1 MDREYIILDG
11 GEKDRS
17 VAIWIQTESQYIDI
31 RVPCDRPAFAGKRS
45 LEDFDAGELMD
56 LARQSADTGVCT
68 IENEVAT
75 WSSWSDRFGFYS
87 EDVTIFPDDGHLD
100 PRGDV
105 ILEYATAKSPLPY
118 EEAWVQQPYDHGLI
132 AHLTLRP
139 EQSPDQLLGVLLVTG
154 RYAAYVGRATSA
166 NRASLEV
173 QLEQANR
180 DLERMRRILGC
191 EASYAIRPRAGAAFI
206 VRRSNFPF
214 REGQQLD
221 VPVMSRPLL
230 DRTRRLPARREHAI
244 WQVESWFVKR

>member
-17 VAIWIQTESQYIDI
+17 IAIWIQTESQYIDI

-56 LARQSADTGVCT
+56 LARQSGDTGVCT

-75 WSSWSDRFGFYS
+75 WSSLSDRFGFYS
-87 EDVTIFPDDGHLD
+87 EDVTIFPDDGRLD
-100 PRGDV
+100 PKGGV
-105 ILEYATAKSPLPY
+105 IFEYATAKSPLPY

-139 EQSPDQLLGVLLVTG
+139 EQSPDELLGVLLVTG
-154 RYAAYVGRATSA
+154 RYAAYVGRATSG
-166 NRASLEV
+166 NRASLDV

-180 DLERMRRILGC
+180 DLELMRRILDC
-191 EASYAIRPRAGAAFI
+191 EASYASRPHAGAAFI
-206 VRRSNFPF
+206 IRRSSFPF

-221 VPVMSRPLL
+221 VPVMSPRLL
-230 DRTRRLPARREHAI
+230 DRTRHLPARREHAI